1 MQLKMLRTQVT
12 FQLRL
17 QDHDNILGFDMSTDF
32 ESRFE
37 GWASQIKAAI
47 SSKSKKLDALKKEHS
62 ARFRRNPFPD
72 NPRAEALAECPL
84 HEAIQALEQSAEKE
98 NPAYDSKQSRQ
109 SMFIGKATDL
119 SVRSNGPPST
129 QKGTKY
135 SSRRNL
141 TSTSSINS
149 NF

>member
-72 NPRAEALAECPL
+72 NPRAEALADCPL
-84 HEAIQALEQSAEKE
+84 HEAIQTLEEWKGNRPLSTFKWTPV
-98 NPAYDSKQSRQ
+98 NSKGIEVLGLRDYV
-109 SMFIGKATDL
+109 F
-119 SVRSNGPPST
+119 ST
-129 QKGTKY
+129 
-135 SSRRNL
+135 
-141 TSTSSINS
+141 
-149 NF
+149 